1 MKSLRSLF
9 FYMPLLLLLAVDS
22 SSQDI
27 GLWLRITL
35 IAAVG
40 IVGSIVTRKH
50 GGEGLSIFGVIAL
63 LLLLPLIKIG
73 SVHAGSELLGYAA
86 RIALLFLWIQLSATI
101 ISQRKI

>member
-22 SSQDI
+22 GSQDI

-35 IAAVG
+35 LALAGV
-40 IVGSIVTRKH
+40 VGSVLTRKY
-50 GGEGLSIFGVIAL
+50 GCTGFSIFGVIAL

-73 SVHAGSELLGYAA
+73 SVHADS
-86 RIALLFLWIQLSATI
+86 
-101 ISQRKI
+101 

>member
-86 RIALLFLWIQLSATI
+86 RMALLFLWI
-101 ISQRKI
+101 